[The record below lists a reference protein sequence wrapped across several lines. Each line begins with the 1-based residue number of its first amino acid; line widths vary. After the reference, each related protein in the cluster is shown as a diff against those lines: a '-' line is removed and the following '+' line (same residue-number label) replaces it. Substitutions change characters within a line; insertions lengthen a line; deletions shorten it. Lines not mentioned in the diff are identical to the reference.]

1 MVTGLRRHPHGRTP
15 APSCYAIHWAS
26 GWRSR
31 QRRKLLEP
39 GLVGG
44 PTGGWVAARA
54 ASRWVRIC
62 GMTCSV
68 LPIRDCQPHWQ
79 LARRWPR
86 VARAAGLTVTLCPAT
101 CSLTEMVTAHLRSV
115 GEGRTYPPG
124 KPVTNLPAHVHAC
137 ALSRSPWPRQGRAG
151 ADRSAR
157 RVRLGPWWSQRL
169 VSDGRSAVRRATLQQ
184 KLPSSAGL
192 LRSLHRVIA
201 WHPGIRRL

>member
-1 MVTGLRRHPHGRTP
+1 MVTGRRRHPHGWTP
-15 APSCYAIHWAS
+15 APNCDAIHWAF

-31 QRRKLLEP
+31 QRRRLLEL

-54 ASRWVRIC
+54 ASRWVRIW

-68 LPIRDCQPHWQ
+68 LPIPEVQPHWQ
-79 LARRWPR
+79 LARRWLR
-86 VARAAGLTVTLCPAT
+86 VARAAGLTVTLGPAT

-124 KPVTNLPAHVHAC
+124 NPVTNCPLR
-137 ALSRSPWPRQGRAG
+137 SRYAVAMVTPRQGRC
-151 ADRSAR
+151 R
-157 RVRLGPWWSQRL
+157 SQRSPCAPRAMVVPKVGQRRKL
-169 VSDGRSAVRRATLQQ
+169 RSPPGATLQQ

-192 LRSLHRVIA
+192 LRSEPPRFIA